1 MKLKSDIFDFALW
14 LVFDG
19 GNDDDDFNI
28 KRAYMN
34 IYRYI
39 LVRWLIRICPC
50 KYSNIFNNLRVLHF
64 VVVGIN
70 IEYANRTTVCIV
82 FVVLSKVKRIASANK
97 RSTATEKKR
106 ENIN

>member
-19 GNDDDDFNI
+19 GNDDGDFNI

-39 LVRWLIRICPC
+39 YIGEVTN
-50 KYSNIFNNLRVLHF
+50 SH
-64 VVVGIN
+64 
-70 IEYANRTTVCIV
+70 
-82 FVVLSKVKRIASANK
+82 LSV
-97 RSTATEKKR
+97 
-106 ENIN
+106 

>member
-19 GNDDDDFNI
+19 GNDDDDGDFNI

-39 LVRWLIRICPC
+39 YIGEVTN
-50 KYSNIFNNLRVLHF
+50 SH
-64 VVVGIN
+64 
-70 IEYANRTTVCIV
+70 
-82 FVVLSKVKRIASANK
+82 LSV
-97 RSTATEKKR
+97 
-106 ENIN
+106 